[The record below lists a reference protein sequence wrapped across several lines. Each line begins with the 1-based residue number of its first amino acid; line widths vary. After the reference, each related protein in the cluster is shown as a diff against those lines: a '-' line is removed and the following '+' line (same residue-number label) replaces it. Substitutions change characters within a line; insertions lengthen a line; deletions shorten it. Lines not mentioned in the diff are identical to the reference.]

1 MKKIRSLTMMN
12 DDKRM
17 YMKYKNYQFTFKKRV
32 PVGDGDSERIQQAII
47 DVCKAVVVSV
57 FKALY
62 EDSVQ

>member
-1 MKKIRSLTMMN
+1 MMN

-47 DVCKAVVVSV
+47 DVCKAVIVSV